1 MKTYASLLLIFFLFG
16 CAKKE
21 KQSNDIV
28 TINSIDNIINDS
40 KLPHEGKMHGVPD
53 SYDWSKGP
61 RMGMGNNPGNFT
73 AMISWGQ
80 LYEDSQGNPASNS
93 RVQLKNMEAWYL
105 SKTDNKW
112 YLIQQSAE
120 VEGAAYVEDFVNDVN
135 KPAQIRTEPDG
146 GISVTAGGGYNFHF
160 WAKTGRAT
168 IKNPA
173 DIKGIFITLSGRLV
187 VNDLNLPDDRGTAKY
202 LLGVGGDYWLN
213 LTAPWDNFKTN
224 GDIAI
229 GRMKYVKKEWQA
241 FNICTVPEAIVRNN
255 PPPFK

>member
-1 MKTYASLLLIFFLFG
+1 MKTYISLLFIF
-16 CAKKE
+16 CSITCTKKE
-21 KQSNDIV
+21 KKSSDIAA
-28 TINSIDNIINDS
+28 INSIDNIINDS
-40 KLPHEGKMHGVPD
+40 KLPHEGKLHGVPD

-80 LYEDSQGNPASNS
+80 LYEDAQGNPAGNT
-93 RVQLKNMEAWYL
+93 RVQIKNIEAWYL
-105 SKTDNKW
+105 NKADNKW
-112 YLIQQSAE
+112 HLIQQSTE
-120 VEGAAYVEDFVNDVN
+120 VDGAAYVEDFVNDVN

-160 WAKTGRAT
+160 WTKTGRAT
-168 IKNPA
+168 INPS
-173 DIKGIFITLSGRLV
+173 DIKGMFTTLQGRLV
-187 VNDLNLPDDRGTAKY
+187 INNPDLPDDRGTAKY

-213 LTAPWDNFKTN
+213 LSAPWDNFRTN

-241 FNICTVPEAIVRNN
+241 FNMCTLTEKELRDN
-255 PPPFK
+255 PPPLK